1 MVPQAFNTD
10 LFDRVIVA
18 WNGSAEASSAVAL
31 ATPLLA
37 QARSIDV
44 FAAVDAKHRSEAEE
58 LIAYFDWQGIT
69 AEGIPADP
77 PADSV
82 GADLLSTAERTGAGL
97 IVMGAYTHGRMR
109 QIVFGGVT
117 SHIVQNAGLP
127 VLMAH

>member
-1 MVPQAFNTD
+1 MICYCKPLKFHAERVRPQFLSLRQD
-10 LFDRVIVA
+10 
-18 WNGSAEASSAVAL
+18 
-31 ATPLLA
+31 
-37 QARSIDV
+37 
-44 FAAVDAKHRSEAEE
+44 
-58 LIAYFDWQGIT
+58 T

-109 QIVFGGVT
+109 QIVFDGVT